1 MTTDVSHSEHPEQ
14 FTQVEANLAYR
25 RLELKNT
32 IIRHDRIGFIYRL

>member
-1 MTTDVSHSEHPEQ
+1 MSRTVSTEQ
-14 FTQVEANLAYR
+14 FTQEEANLAYFTVVR